1 MCERERPKTTANRRR
16 NETRGEGRGNVDV
29 AITVYNPSLPPSHRL
44 SHPLNMGKK
53 KVGPAE
59 INFPDKID
67 TLDKTFGSL
76 KKGGGFDWGLIDFV
90 EEPMLAVNVV
100 VFGQCIWGKLNEVA
114 LGQNCMLCCLCGGIC
129 HPCQRQAL
137 VQKYGINEPCINTW
151 IISYVFGMCSGC
163 QMVHEVE
170 KREGGKF
177 SLGGLDFVKGGSPD
191 TLKIER

>member
-1 MCERERPKTTANRRR
+1 MCVRERKQNSRTE
-16 NETRGEGRGNVDV
+16 NETKQEGKGTSRRSYHVIFD
-29 AITVYNPSLPPSHRL
+29 PSLPCTDL
-44 SHPLNMGKK
+44 LILAKMGKK
-53 KVGPAE
+53 KIGPAE
-59 INFPDKID
+59 VDFPDKID

-90 EEPMLAVNVV
+90 EDPKLAVNVI

-151 IISYVFGMCSGC
+151 IVSYVFGSCSGC

-177 SLGGLDFVKGGSPD
+177 SLGGLEFVKGGSPD
-191 TLKIER
+191 TLEIER